1 MNKRLIKLI
10 ENQPIRGGQF
20 LDCYNQAVSD
30 MAGTIRTTIDHSN
43 MFFYTEEMKSTHNT
57 QEPKCEIVGKLN
69 GGKWDKSLDIMKRVY
84 GENGLAPTQ
93 HTVGGENMET
103 KIAEPFVVA
112 RPHGYNA
119 GGVYADVSPCCKSS
133 AMADNNFVK
142 ESFRIR
148 KLTERECF
156 RLMDVSDSDID
167 KTQAAGI
174 SRSQQ
179 YKLAGNSI
187 VVACLEN
194 IFNKLLVD
202 TTITELTL
210 F

>member
-1 MNKRLIKLI
+1 MNKRLKQLV
-10 ENQPIRGGQF
+10 ENQIIKGGQW
-20 LDCYNQAVSD
+20 LDAYNQQITD
-30 MAGTIRTTIDHSN
+30 IAGTIRTTVDHSN
-43 MFFYTEEMKSTHNT
+43 MFFVTEDTMKAE
-57 QEPKCEIVGKLN
+57 QPQCEVVAKLS

-84 GENGLAPTQ
+84 SENGLAPTQ
-93 HTVGGENMET
+93 HTVGGGNMET
-103 KIAEPFVVA
+103 KVQT
-112 RPHGYNA
+112 N
-119 GGVYADVSPCCKSS
+119 
-133 AMADNNFVK
+133 
-142 ESFRIR
+142 FRIR

-156 RLMDVSDSDID
+156 RLMDVDDADID
-167 KTQAAGI
+167 KIQAAGI

-194 IFNKLLVD
+194 IFNKLFVD